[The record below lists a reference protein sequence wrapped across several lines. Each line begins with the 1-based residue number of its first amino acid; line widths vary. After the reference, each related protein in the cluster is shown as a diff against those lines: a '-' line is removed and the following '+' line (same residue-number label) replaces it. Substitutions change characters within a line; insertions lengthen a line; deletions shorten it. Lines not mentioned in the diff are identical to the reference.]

1 MASAQIIRSHLPASL
16 ALTAL
21 QEGLGAVPHPPAGR
35 PALHPQAAQHVP
47 GHLSAQ
53 ASASVRLLLHQGI
66 WNRLRHERKLARGGS
81 SERRGSEEEADV
93 EVEQKFLVPE
103 DCRRRLEAGGAVL
116 VSEAG
121 LGDVY
126 WDTAG
131 CNLLARDHWLRQR

>member
-1 MASAQIIRSHLPASL
+1 MASARIIRSHLAARL
-16 ALTAL
+16 ALTVL

-47 GHLSAQ
+47 GHLSALV
-53 ASASVRLLLHQGI
+53 SGNVRLLLHQGI

-81 SERRGSEEEADV
+81 SGRQDSEEEADV

-116 VSEAG
+116 VREAG
-121 LGDVY
+121 LGDIY
-126 WDTAG
+126 WDTPG
-131 CNLLARDHWLRQR
+131 CLLLARDHWLRQR